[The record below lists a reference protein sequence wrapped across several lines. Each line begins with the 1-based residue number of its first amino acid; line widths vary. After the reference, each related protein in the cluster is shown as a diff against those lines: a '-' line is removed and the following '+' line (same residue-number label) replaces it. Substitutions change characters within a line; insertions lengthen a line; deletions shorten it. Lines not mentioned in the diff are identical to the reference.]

1 MLQKKCANVSHSLPL
16 TLPLLRFFTL
26 VETNQ
31 PSGENHNKITPGA
44 LADEGLKVGRDGS
57 LTKNAWNLV
66 RNMTKQRYEV
76 ARVWLKIASL
86 AESRSKAGLGVKP
99 SLISNL
105 RDKHG
110 TQVWRYLY
118 ARVLCTDHVC
128 TSLYTRANIESAD
141 KGKL

>member
-1 MLQKKCANVSHSLPL
+1 M
-16 TLPLLRFFTL
+16 LRFFTL
-26 VETNQ
+26 VDISQ
-31 PSGENHNKITPGA
+31 PSGENRNNINSRSPCC
-44 LADEGLKVGRDGS
+44 EGLKVGGYEL
-57 LTKNAWNLV
+57 LTKDPLNLV
-66 RNMTKQRYEV
+66 RRMTKQRLDGV
-76 ARVWLKIASL
+76 WVWLTITFL
-86 AESRSKAGLGVKP
+86 AESRSKAGRGAKP

-118 ARVLCTDHVC
+118 VRVLCTDHVC